1 LWKISMAKLKR
12 SNTFRFS
19 SACPADTA
27 RLAGLF
33 AGALR
38 GGDALFL
45 EGPIGAGKTFFVRE
59 LASALG
65 AKKLP
70 VSASFN
76 LMRAYRGR
84 LKLYHF
90 DLFRAG
96 EADMENIGLDEY
108 LGRADGITAVEWP
121 AAAGAMGGS
130 ERIKIEFVLAG
141 GDRRT
146 VKVSA
151 GGGFATAL
159 EKIGEKWLKK

>member
-1 LWKISMAKLKR
+1 MARSKA
-12 SNTFRFS
+12 SNTFS
-19 SACPADTA
+19 VKSGSPAETA

-33 AGALR
+33 AAALK

-45 EGPIGAGKTFFVRE
+45 EGPIGSGKTFFVRE
-59 LASALG
+59 LAAALG

-90 DLFRAG
+90 DLFRAV

-121 AAAGAMGGS
+121 AAAGTCGA
-130 ERIKIEFVLAG
+130 EPVRLEFELAG
-141 GDRRT
+141 GDRRII
-146 VKVSA
+146 KIDA
-151 GGGFATAL
+151 GAAGRRAGKDI
-159 EKIGEKWLKK
+159 EVKWLKK

>member
-1 LWKISMAKLKR
+1 MAKSKA
-12 SNTFRFS
+12 SNISFK

-45 EGPIGAGKTFFVRE
+45 EGPIGSGKTFFVRE
-59 LASALG
+59 LAAALG

-96 EADMENIGLDEY
+96 EGDMENIGLDEY
-108 LGRADGITAVEWP
+108 LGRPDGITAVEWP
-121 AAAGAMGGS
+121 AAAGAGGAR
-130 ERIKIEFVLAG
+130 ELVRLEFSLAG
-141 GDRRT
+141 GDRRVIT
-146 VKVSA
+146 A
-151 GGGFATAL
+151 GAGPAL
-159 EKIGEKWLKK
+159 AGLLGKIEAQWRKK

>member
-1 LWKISMAKLKR
+1 MAR
-12 SNTFRFS
+12 SKASSTFKFK

-33 AGALR
+33 SRALR

-45 EGPIGAGKTFFVRE
+45 EGPIGSGKTFFVRE
-59 LASALG
+59 LAAALG

-108 LGRADGITAVEWP
+108 LGRPDGITAVEWP
-121 AAAGAMGGS
+121 AAAATAGA
-130 ERIKIEFVLAG
+130 RDIVRLEFSLAG
-141 GDRRT
+141 GDSRII
-146 VKVSA
+146 SA
-151 GGGFATAL
+151 LAGPAL
-159 EKIGEKWLKK
+159 SGLLGKIEAQWRKK

>member
-1 LWKISMAKLKR
+1 MAKSKA
-12 SNTFRFS
+12 SNISFK
-19 SACPADTA
+19 SARPADTA
-27 RLAGLF
+27 RLAALF

-45 EGPIGAGKTFFVRE
+45 EGPIGSGKTFFVRE
-59 LASALG
+59 LAAALG

-96 EADMENIGLDEY
+96 EGDMENIGLDEY
-108 LGRADGITAVEWP
+108 LGRPDGITAVEWP
-121 AAAGAMGGS
+121 AAAGAAGA
-130 ERIKIEFVLAG
+130 RDVVRLEFALAG
-141 GDRRT
+141 GDSRT
-146 VKVSA
+146 ISA
-151 GGGFATAL
+151 RGGPGLSGLLA
-159 EKIGEKWLKK
+159 KIEAQWRKK

>member
-1 LWKISMAKLKR
+1 LST
-12 SNTFRFS
+12 SRFKS
-19 SACPADTA
+19 SCPADTA

-33 AGALR
+33 AASLR
-38 GGDALFL
+38 GGDSIFL
-45 EGPIGAGKTFFVRE
+45 EGPIGSGKTFFVRE
-59 LASALG
+59 LAAALG

-84 LKLYHF
+84 LKIYHF

-121 AAAGAMGGS
+121 AAAERLGA
-130 ERIKIEFVLAG
+130 RDIITLEFALAG
-141 GDRRT
+141 GDRR
-146 VKVSA
+146 VISA
-151 GGGFATAL
+151 LAAPAL
-159 EKIGEKWLKK
+159 AERLKEVGAQWLKK

>member
-1 LWKISMAKLKR
+1 MV
-12 SNTFRFS
+12 RFK
-19 SACPADTA
+19 SASPADTA
-27 RLAGLF
+27 RLAGIF
-33 AGALR
+33 AGVLK

-65 AKKLP
+65 AKRLP

-84 LKLYHF
+84 VKLYHF

-108 LGRADGITAVEWP
+108 LGREDGVTAVEWP
-121 AAAGAMGGS
+121 EAAGEAAGRGAVRVDF
-130 ERIKIEFVLAG
+130 ELAG
-141 GDRRT
+141 GDRR
-146 VKVSA
+146 KIKISA
-151 GGGFATAL
+151 GPGFAARL
-159 EKIGEKWLKK
+159 AAVARKWAK

>member
-1 LWKISMAKLKR
+1 MAR
-12 SNTFRFS
+12 SKAS
-19 SACPADTA
+19 SIFKSGSPADTA

-33 AGALR
+33 AAALQ

-59 LASALG
+59 LAAALG

-76 LMRAYRGR
+76 LMRAYKGR

-108 LGRADGITAVEWP
+108 LGRPDGITAVEWP
-121 AAAGAMGGS
+121 EAAGEQRGEGIL
-130 ERIKIEFVLAG
+130 RVVFGLGG
-141 GDRRT
+141 GDRR
-146 VKVSA
+146 VIKVSA
-151 GGGFATAL
+151 AAARAGAL
-159 EKIGEKWLKK
+159 AGIEAKWLKK